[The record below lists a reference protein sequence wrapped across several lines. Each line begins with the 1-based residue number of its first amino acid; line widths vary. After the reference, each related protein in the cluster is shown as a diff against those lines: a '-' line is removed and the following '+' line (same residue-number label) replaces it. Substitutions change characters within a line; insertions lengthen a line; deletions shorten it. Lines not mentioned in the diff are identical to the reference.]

1 MADPDELKFIDIVQ
15 SELMDVEA
23 NGNNILFNEQ
33 FFQYLPVPKGPY
45 KFMVINSIIEFFESE
60 GDEDAI

>member
-1 MADPDELKFIDIVQ
+1 
-15 SELMDVEA
+15 MDVEA